1 MLKPTTFLLII
12 ALLWVSACTSS
23 TPTPNLES
31 NANRPATAIPAT
43 PVPTVDVAQ
52 LNLSGT
58 LVLLKGES
66 VYRQSLGEAPVV
78 MGRSVEFDTFAQ
90 SPDGH
95 RVLFAGRDSALYGVS
110 ANDTDAQSLAPL
122 NFREWN
128 PLSWSPDGEWLILR
142 VVGGVRRLVHLTSP
156 LYHDLSVRG
165 TEPQFEWLSDGSL
178 LVHDTNSQGEYY
190 AAYQVD
196 VATGDS
202 TAWLTADTALD
213 TITHSAVEEQV
224 QERGLAVVESQ
235 PNPLSRYRLTAY
247 DEPEATTACTHWSI
261 RDLEQDRFIFETFE
275 SFVVSDLT
283 SLGDGRVLFLN
294 WHSLDCKLT
303 SPAQAELVLYSP
315 TMNET
320 HIISTVVF
328 NEFLPSRFVSLL
340 PNPIGQRRYAV
351 SPDEQQVLW
360 VAGGYQAGYTALMVT
375 DLTTFETTTLA
386 REEAE
391 REATFYG
398 TQVYR
403 AVYWL
408 TME

>member
-1 MLKPTTFLLII
+1 MLKPTTLLLI
-12 ALLWVSACTSS
+12 ALLWVSACNSS

-43 PVPTVDVAQ
+43 SVPTVDVAE

-58 LVLLKGES
+58 LVLLKGER
-66 VYRQSLGEAPVV
+66 VYRQTLGEAPVV

-90 SPDGH
+90 SPDGR
-95 RVLFAGRDSALYGVS
+95 RVLFAGQDSTLYGIS
-110 ANDTDAQSLAPL
+110 ANDTSAQSLAPL
-122 NFREWN
+122 AFREWN
-128 PLSWSPDGEWLILR
+128 PLTWSPDGEWLILR

-165 TEPQFEWLSDGSL
+165 TEPRFEWLSDGSL
-178 LVHDTNSQGEYY
+178 LIHDTDSQGNYH
-190 AAYQVD
+190 AVYQVD
-196 VATGDS
+196 VATGD
-202 TAWLTADTALD
+202 TEAWLTTDTAPEA
-213 TITHSAVEEQV
+213 ITRSAVEEQV
-224 QERGLAVVESQ
+224 QEHGLTVIEDQ
-235 PNPLSRYRLTAY
+235 PDPMARYRLITY
-247 DEPEATTACTHWSI
+247 DDPEAATACTHWSI

-283 SLGDGRVLFLN
+283 SLSDGRVLFLN
-294 WHSLDCKLT
+294 WHSLDCELT
-303 SPAQAELVLYSP
+303 SAAQVELVLYSP
-315 TMNET
+315 TTDET
-320 HIISTVVF
+320 HIISTAVF
-328 NEFLPSRFVSLL
+328 NEFLPSRFIGLL
-340 PNPIGQRRYAV
+340 PDQIGQRRYAV
-351 SPDEQQVLW
+351 SPDEQQVIW

-398 TQVYR
+398 AQVYR